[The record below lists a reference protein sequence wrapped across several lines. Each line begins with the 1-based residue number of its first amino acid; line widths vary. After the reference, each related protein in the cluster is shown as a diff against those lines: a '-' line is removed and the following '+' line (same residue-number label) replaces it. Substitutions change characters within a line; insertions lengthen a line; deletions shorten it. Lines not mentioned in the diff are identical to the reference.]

1 LQQFLILAGLVV
13 MDAQAPRRQAQAAEE
28 PLALMEQAVLVA
40 QTPQHY
46 QLLDEVVVA
55 QTEAALVLLLR

>member
-13 MDAQAPRRQAQAAEE
+13 MDAQVPRRQAQAVEE

-40 QTPQHY
+40 QTPQPC

>member
-13 MDAQAPRRQAQAAEE
+13 MDAQAPRQQAQAVEE
-28 PLALMEQAVLVA
+28 PLALMEQVVLAA
-40 QTPQHY
+40 QTLQPC
-46 QLLDEVVVA
+46 QLLDEVAVV